1 MDWNLNY
8 FNHWISLL
16 SDVEFL
22 WLWVIAFLP
31 LPWLIHRFVK
41 PAKKEQCPLLAPHI
55 IQRLAHQFPPSLL
68 VQTQNNTKRIP
79 LLFALLWCLLVL
91 AATRPVLFMS
101 PNPFEVSGKEM
112 VIAVDLSGSMQK
124 EDMYLGGYDVDRL
137 TAVKAVV
144 STFIEQRQG
153 DRIGL
158 VVFGTQA
165 FLQSP
170 LTYDLNTVKTLLNE
184 TAIGMAGNN
193 TAIGDAI
200 GLTLKH
206 LKPNPKTGKYDNA
219 VLILLTDGSNTA
231 GQVDPLQA
239 AEKAKEMG
247 LKIYTIAV
255 GRVTH
260 RTGLDLFLASKSDI
274 DVESL
279 KRIAKL
285 TNGQFFQA
293 NDTQQLSE
301 IYQYINQLESIEHE
315 VFNYR
320 NRSELY
326 VWPLGLAFLISLLLA
341 QSYLRKQGGGK

>member
-1 MDWNLNY
+1 MDWNLSHL
-8 FNHWISLL
+8 NHWISLL
-16 SDVEFL
+16 SEVDFL
-22 WLWVIAFLP
+22 WPWAIAFLP

-41 PAKKEQCPLLAPHI
+41 PVKKEQPPLLAPQI
-55 IQRLAHQFPPSLL
+55 MQRLAHQLPPSLL
-68 VQTQNNTKRIP
+68 VQTQHTPQRIP
-79 LLFALLWCLLVL
+79 LLLILLWCLLVL
-91 AATRPVLFMS
+91 AATRPVIFMS
-101 PNPFEVSGKEM
+101 PNPLEISGKEM
-112 VIAVDLSGSMQK
+112 VLAVDLSGSMQK

-158 VVFGTQA
+158 IVFGTQA

-231 GQVDPLQA
+231 GQVEPLQA

-260 RTGLDLFLASKSDI
+260 RTGLDLFLASRSDI

-301 IYQYINQLESIEHE
+301 IYQYINQLESTEHE
-315 VFNYR
+315 VFHYR

-341 QSYLRKQGGGK
+341 QNTLRKQGGGK

>member
-1 MDWNLNY
+1 MD
-8 FNHWISLL
+8 WISLITHFL
-16 SDVEFL
+16 TQIEFL
-22 WLWVIAFLP
+22 WLWMIVLLP
-31 LPWLIHRFVK
+31 LPWIIRAIVK
-41 PAKKEQCPLLAPHI
+41 PVVQKQVPLIAPQIIRRIEHQIAQEALIEVNRKKK
-55 IQRLAHQFPPSLL
+55 S
-68 VQTQNNTKRIP
+68 IP
-79 LLFALLWCLLVL
+79 ALMILLWLLLIL
-91 AATRPVLFMS
+91 AAMRPVWFLS
-101 PNPFEVSGKEM
+101 PTPFQVSGKEM
-112 VIAVDLSGSMQK
+112 MLAVDLSGSMQK
-124 EDMYLGGYDVDRL
+124 EDMYLGGYDVNRL
-137 TAVKAVV
+137 IAVKAVV

-170 LTYDLNTVKTLLNE
+170 LTYDLQTVKTLLNE

-206 LKPNPKTGKYDNA
+206 LQKSKQKNA

-231 GQVDPLQA
+231 GQVDPLKA
-239 AEKAKEMG
+239 AEKAKELG
-247 LKIYTIAV
+247 LKIYTIGV
-255 GRVTH
+255 GRVEH
-260 RTGLDLFLASKSDI
+260 RTGLDAFLAGKSDI

-279 KRIAKL
+279 KRIAAM
-285 TNGQFFQA
+285 TDGQFFQA

-301 IYQYINQLESIEHE
+301 IYQHINQLESTEHE

-326 VWPLGLAFLISLLLA
+326 IWPLGFAFLISLFIAGLQLKRSGA
-341 QSYLRKQGGGK
+341 